1 MNIGLAAPCCGKNG
15 LLHDIRHSYPFYR
28 FRDMRSPDCSAT
40 SNTISFDIPLR
51 LET

>member
-15 LLHDIRHSYPFYR
+15 LLHAYPFYR

-40 SNTISFDIPLR
+40 SITISFDIPLR